1 MSYTIDFIIQLI
13 LDAIKLRYQR
23 KSVIV
28 LYAIILMI
36 AFYFVFFNK
45 SVIPVIGE
53 KTSTSVVVVKPIRD
67 LTTGTSFK
75 AVGTVEA
82 ISEARLQIEAGGRIT
97 AVNTTLG
104 ARVNAGTII
113 AEIENAS
120 ERANLLQA
128 EGAFDVAKA
137 GVAQSNVGID
147 QANNASLTAKNQ
159 ALNSIRLSYSTS
171 NDIFYNKIKNVIAED
186 YISNPNVI
194 FIESKSPF
202 LRSENRKMEDVLTK
216 WQDSVSKLSVDDD
229 LAVALYDAQ
238 NNVKRIIN
246 ITDIL
251 INVLNDSYLE
261 KILAGQTVK
270 TQISILT
277 NTRTNL
283 SATLA
288 TLESAEVGLSN
299 AQNTLR
305 QAKISGST
313 VSNEESLANAQIK
326 IALGS
331 LRSAQANYEKTLVR
345 TPISGV
351 VNALYLKTGDYVNPG
366 QMAAVIANNH
376 GLEIITAI
384 SSDDSLKLKIGDKVM
399 IDGNATGT
407 ISEIGGA
414 VDPTI
419 GKVALKITL
428 PNNSPLQNGTT
439 VLIEFALNTKPINS
453 KISVP
458 LSAVKLTGA
467 GPVLFTT
474 ASSTLVALPVVLGK
488 VEGENIL
495 ISEGADLNTI
505 IVTDAR
511 GLNAGQIVNVT
522 TK

>member
-13 LDAIKLRYQR
+13 LDSLKLRYQR
-23 KSVIV
+23 KSVLI
-28 LYAIILMI
+28 LYAVIFIV

-45 SVIPVIGE
+45 SVAPVISE
-53 KTSTSVVVVKPIRD
+53 DTNVSMVTMKPIRD
-67 LTTGTSFK
+67 LTATASFK

-82 ISEARLQIEAGGRIT
+82 ISEAKLQTEAGGRVT

-104 ARVNAGTII
+104 ARVKAGAII
-113 AEIENAS
+113 ARIENAS
-120 ERANLLQA
+120 ESANLLQA
-128 EGAFDVAKA
+128 EGAYDAAKA
-137 GVAQSNVGID
+137 GVAQSNVGIE
-147 QANNASLTAKNQ
+147 QANNVLLTAKNQ
-159 ALNSIRLSYSTS
+159 ALSSVRLAYSTS
-171 NDIFYNKIKNVIAED
+171 NDIFYNKIKNVIND
-186 YISNPNVI
+186 NYISSPAVI
-194 FIESKSPF
+194 FSESKLPF
-202 LRSENRKMEDVLTK
+202 LKSEKKKMEIVLTK
-216 WQDSVSKLSVDDD
+216 WQDSVSKMTVDDD
-229 LAVALYDAQ
+229 LTLALLDAQ
-238 NNVKRIIN
+238 NNVKRVIN

-251 INVLNDSYLE
+251 INVLSDSYLE
-261 KILAGQTVK
+261 RIVADQTVK

-277 NTRTNL
+277 NTRSSL
-283 SATLA
+283 SASLA
-288 TLESAEVGLSN
+288 TLEVAEVGLSN
-299 AQNTLR
+299 AQNTLK
-305 QAKISGST
+305 QAKISGS
-313 VSNEESLANAQIK
+313 SISDEESLANAQIK

-331 LRSAQANYEKTLVR
+331 LRSAQANYEKTLIR